1 MFPLRHKTSID
12 IHLMGHLVPL
22 TIHTPHAAFR
32 EQFTPIVRTMR
43 TFETRRLRMIV
54 VLSTYRNRLSIRF
67 FHKQAELLVEVAQ
80 LELGKVDLRGAL
92 VLVLVLPLVRPLDGI
107 LLAHA
112 HLRRADY

>member
-1 MFPLRHKTSID
+1 
-12 IHLMGHLVPL
+12 MGHLVPL

-43 TFETRRLRMIV
+43 TFETRRLCMIV

-92 VLVLVLPLVRPLDGI
+92 VLVLVLVLPLVRPLDGI